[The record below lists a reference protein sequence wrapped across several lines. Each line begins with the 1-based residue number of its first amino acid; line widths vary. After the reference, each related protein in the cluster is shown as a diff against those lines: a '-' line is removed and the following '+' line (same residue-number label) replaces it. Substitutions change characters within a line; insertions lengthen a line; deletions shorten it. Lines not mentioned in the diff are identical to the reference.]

1 MISENH
7 LPVPSPGGT
16 TIHSF
21 LLWGISMK
29 ARKDTLLYRARG
41 STQPGIESNNT
52 KGVPRHL
59 YKVEF
64 RRQGRLME
72 DPSPEG
78 RGEVGVRAAERVM

>member
-1 MISENH
+1 MSHEMKLGRQAVGGPQLHVISENH

-29 ARKDTLLYRARG
+29 ARKDTPLYRAHG

-64 RRQGRLME
+64 R
-72 DPSPEG
+72 
-78 RGEVGVRAAERVM
+78 